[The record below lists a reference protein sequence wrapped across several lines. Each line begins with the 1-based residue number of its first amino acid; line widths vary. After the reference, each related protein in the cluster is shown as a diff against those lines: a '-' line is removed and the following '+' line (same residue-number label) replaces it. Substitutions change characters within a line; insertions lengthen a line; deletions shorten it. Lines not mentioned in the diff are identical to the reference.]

1 MKGMTDTQLKRWWE
15 DVHSAYAEILYRHDP
30 LHMGSSVGA
39 PDDEYFDEA
48 TRTIRSV
55 LDLSEE
61 WGLRQAI
68 ESRWPGSD
76 PAMLEELVSAWRP
89 PPSKGES

>member
-1 MKGMTDTQLKRWWE
+1 VKKMTDAKLRQWWE
-15 DVHSAYAEILYRHDP
+15 GVHSAYAEILYRHDP

-48 TRTIRSV
+48 TRTIRTA
-55 LDLSEE
+55 LDLSEDG
-61 WGLRQAI
+61 GLRQAL

-76 PAMLEELVSAWRP
+76 PAMLDELVSAWRP
-89 PPSKGES
+89 PPSEAES